1 MAHFIAEI
9 LKDAQDRGEQREAKS
24 ERIEFNPKFNE
35 LYLTPQSSILSPR
48 PAFTLLELLLVLAL
62 LVVLAGLAMPLFEG
76 SFTSLKLRRATD
88 QVLAVW
94 IQARTAAIESGQ
106 LHQFRFQTD
115 SGDYLVEPWPRDEEF
130 SVTPAAD
137 NDSMH
142 KGFQNIR
149 REDGALL
156 VRDRLPQGILLKRG
170 ERAIRGS
177 AQGEPSTSEVESLTA
192 GNTTT
197 GPYGIGWSAP
207 VLFHPDGT
215 TNDVSLLLSNGQ
227 QQYQRATLRSL
238 TGTGR
243 SSKIIPASELNR

>member
-1 MAHFIAEI
+1 MMLRRLLIDIGGFRGI
-9 LKDAQDRGEQREAKS
+9 L
-24 ERIEFNPKFNE
+24 PNE
-35 LYLTPQSSILSPR
+35 LPNDFPFAQCASCPVTR

-62 LVVLAGLAMPLFEG
+62 LVVLAGLAMPMFAG

-115 SGDYLVEPWPRDEEF
+115 SGDYLVEPWPRDEQF
-130 SVTPAAD
+130 SVTPAAE
-137 NDSMH
+137 NDPLH
-142 KGFQNIR
+142 EGLQNIR

-156 VRDRLPQGILLKRG
+156 VRDRLPKGIVLKRG

-177 AQGEPSTSEVESLTA
+177 AQGEPSTSEVESLAA
-192 GNTTT
+192 GTTTT
-197 GPYGIGWSAP
+197 GLYGIGWSAP
-207 VLFHPDGT
+207 ILFYPDGT

-227 QQYQRATLRSL
+227 RQYQRATLRSL
-238 TGTGR
+238 TGTGH
-243 SSKIIPASELNR
+243 SSKIIPASELNH